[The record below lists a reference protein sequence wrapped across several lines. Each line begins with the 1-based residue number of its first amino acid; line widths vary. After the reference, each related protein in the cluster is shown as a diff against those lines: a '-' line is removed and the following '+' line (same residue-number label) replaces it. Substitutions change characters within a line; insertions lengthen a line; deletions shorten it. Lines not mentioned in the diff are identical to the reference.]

1 MIRKSFSAA
10 PDKPGSST
18 PWAGFPLRSNKQR
31 RIQINKGDVSLMK
44 KIALFICILFQLGS
58 LSYAQ
63 DSDHPIKIAVKEFP
77 PFIFKDVRGFCID
90 MAESIC
96 ARNGLKPEFVYYDTV
111 QDVLK
116 AVETNECDINFSGI
130 TITAAREKRVD
141 FSHPFFD
148 SGLILAVKKSHDSK
162 FFDLILKILKVVGYS
177 LLIFLV
183 GLTIVAH
190 AIWFLEKS
198 DGDPKSFPTN
208 YKRGII
214 DAYWWAVVTMT
225 TVGYGDKTPK
235 RIIGRVIASIWM
247 IIGIIWFAAFTAT
260 LTSSMTINRIE
271 HGEIKGLKDLSDK
284 TVSVIKGTTSENYMQ
299 YYDVTI
305 MLSDTFD
312 DLIRALK
319 TGTVDAIVY
328 DAPALMYAAK
338 KDPSIKVVGEMF
350 DEQRYGVVFPQGQ
363 HNPYK
368 EIFNFTILE
377 IQSSGEY
384 LKIYNKWF

>member
-1 MIRKSFSAA
+1 
-10 PDKPGSST
+10 
-18 PWAGFPLRSNKQR
+18 
-31 RIQINKGDVSLMK
+31 MK
-44 KIALFICILFQLGS
+44 KIALLICILFQICA

-63 DSDHPIKIAVKEFP
+63 DPIHPIKIAVKEFP
-77 PFIFKDVRGFCID
+77 PFVFKDVRGFCID

-111 QDVLK
+111 QDVLT
-116 AVETNECDINFSGI
+116 AVETGECDINFSGI

-148 SGLILAVKKSHDSK
+148 SGLILAVRSNPDSK
-162 FFDLILKILKVVGYS
+162 VLDLAFKILKVIGYS
-177 LLIFLV
+177 LLIFLI
-183 GLTIVAH
+183 GLTVVAH

-271 HGEIKGLKDLSDK
+271 HGEIKRLSDLNNK

-319 TGTVDAIVY
+319 SENVDAIVY

-363 HNPYK
+363 QNPYK